1 MKQTSISTWPTS
13 GGLQSITNQGPTPGK
28 AGMKH
33 LSQSHTG
40 DPDTTVTVK
49 TPSHAAART
58 PSPKKVTIKIEP
70 ASGKENVTAVRTSPA
85 AA

>member
-1 MKQTSISTWPTS
+1 MKQGSISTWPTS

-33 LSQSHTG
+33 LSHPQAG
-40 DPDTTVTVK
+40 DADATVTIK
-49 TPSHAAART
+49 TSSHVAKT